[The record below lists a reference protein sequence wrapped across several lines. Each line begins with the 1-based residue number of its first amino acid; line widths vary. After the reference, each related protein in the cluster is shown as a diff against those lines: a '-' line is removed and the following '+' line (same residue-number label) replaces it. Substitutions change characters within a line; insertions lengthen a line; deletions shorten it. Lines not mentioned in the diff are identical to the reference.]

1 MRVSAVSFL
10 NAAPLTQALKEGD
23 HPANWEVAFD
33 APARCGARLLAGEVD
48 LGLVPSL
55 MLAQDPSLRMA
66 APLCIA
72 AAGEV
77 TSVLF
82 FTGGGLGQVREVLL
96 DPASRTSQA
105 LLRILLEEAHG
116 LSPRYEERGGWPE
129 SLAPHQGLLAIGDRA
144 LCPPPF
150 LAALPTLDLAA
161 EWRRVTG
168 LPFVFAVWAGRGEA
182 VCREARPV
190 LLDAYARG
198 RETLAEIVA
207 EASTALGLPPAR
219 VEEYLREHLH
229 YTFSDPEA
237 RGLRLFL
244 QKAAG
249 AEIDEGRLDVAP

>member
-1 MRVSAVSFL
+1 VRVSAVSFL
-10 NAAPLTQALKEGD
+10 NAAPLTRALKEGA
-23 HPANWEVAFD
+23 HPASWEVAFD
-33 APARCGARLLAGEVD
+33 APARCAERLLAGEAD

-55 MLAQDPSLRMA
+55 MLARDPSLRMA

-82 FTGGGLGQVREVLL
+82 FCGGSFGEVREVFL

-105 LLRILLEEAHG
+105 LLKILLHEVHG
-116 LSPRYEERGGWPE
+116 LEPAYEERGGWPE

-144 LCPPPF
+144 LCPPPHI
-150 LAALPTLDLAA
+150 AALVTLDLAA
-161 EWRRVTG
+161 EWRRATG

-190 LLDAYARG
+190 LLEAYAKG

-207 EASTALGLPPAR
+207 EASAALGLTPAR

-229 YTFSDPEA
+229 YTFGEAEA

-244 QKAAG
+244 QRAAG
-249 AEIDEGRLDVAP
+249 VELDEGRLDVAP